1 MEGNTVATRQKG
13 REKTVL
19 LVTTRI
25 LRPYKANE
33 IIGVPESIARK
44 LLNVNMQDEFGQVFT
59 PGVRLYSE
67 IGDEHLQLVNH
78 TLNQEEADKLLRRL
92 HPEMADDDEDEDED
106 EVVVSTPDSDAA
118 PTEFQQIIGAKTEPA
133 KRGPGRPPKNA

>member
-1 MEGNTVATRQKG
+1 MATRTKG

-19 LVTTRI
+19 LVTTEI

-44 LLNVNMQDEFGQVFT
+44 LLNVNMQDEFGQVFY
-59 PGVRLYSE
+59 PKVRLYNPV
-67 IGDEHLQLVNH
+67 GDEHLQLVNH

-92 HPEMADDDEDEDED
+92 HPELVDEDEDED
-106 EVVVSTPDSDAA
+106 EEVVVATPDSAEA
-118 PTEFQQIIGAKTEPA
+118 PTEFEQIAKSPESP
-133 KRGPGRPPKNA
+133 KRGRGRPRKAQ